1 MHLQTCARL
10 ERVLNMHAC
19 SLFDGA
25 HMEFKSTLSTS

>member
-1 MHLQTCARL
+1 MHSETSASL

-19 SLFDGA
+19 RLLDGA

>member
-1 MHLQTCARL
+1 MHLQTSARL

-25 HMEFKSTLSTS
+25 HMEFKGALSTS